1 MWRCRPWEMRRILR
15 SSVVPSLCVR
25 ANYGENMDDAE
36 VVAAIAAG
44 ELDGLAA
51 ALDKYA
57 APLYEYCYSM
67 APEIAA
73 DAVQD
78 TFIIAWSNLGG
89 LRDPGQLHSWL
100 QAVAGNECFRRTL
113 ANSVTDVHAGVAPA
127 ATPPPETTLPP
138 GLPRQ

>member
-51 ALDKYA
+51 GLDKYA
-57 APLYEYCYSM
+57 APLYEDCYSM

-73 DAVQD
+73 DAGPGA
-78 TFIIAWSNLGG
+78 FIIAWSNLPG
-89 LRDPGQLHSWL
+89 LRDPGQLHSLL
-100 QAVAGNECFRRTL
+100 QAGPG
-113 ANSVTDVHAGVAPA
+113 HQGVRAR
-127 ATPPPETTLPP
+127 P
-138 GLPRQ
+138 G